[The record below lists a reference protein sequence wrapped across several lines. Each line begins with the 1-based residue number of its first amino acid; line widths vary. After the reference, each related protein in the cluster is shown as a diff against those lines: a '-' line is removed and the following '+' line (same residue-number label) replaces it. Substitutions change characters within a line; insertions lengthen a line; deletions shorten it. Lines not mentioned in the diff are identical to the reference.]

1 MISPNKEFIASF
13 IVLYISVAA
22 GDILDL
28 GKRQEKFFLKHL
40 WARVILVWM
49 ISFVAV
55 GGFTNDK
62 SGDAIVKQ
70 NPVFKDGPKETV
82 EFEFLGLRFPT
93 FVMGYSV
100 EKIGLASVL
109 TIVWFV
115 LQLI

>member
-1 MISPNKEFIASF
+1 MIGPNKEFISSF

-40 WARVILVWM
+40 WARVILVWL

-55 GGFTNDK
+55 GGFTDSS

-70 NPVFKDGPKETV
+70 NPVFKEGPRETV
-82 EFEFLGLRFPT
+82 EFNFFGVRIPT
-93 FVMGYSV
+93 FFMGYSV

-109 TIVWFV
+109 TVVWFV

>member
-1 MISPNKEFIASF
+1 MINPNKEFIASF

-40 WARVILVWM
+40 WARVILVWL

-55 GGFTNDK
+55 GGFTDSP

-70 NPVFKDGPKETV
+70 NPVFKEGPKDTI
-82 EFEFLGLRFPT
+82 EFDFFGLRIPT
-93 FVMGYSV
+93 YVMGYSV

-109 TIVWFV
+109 TVLWFV
-115 LQLI
+115 LQLL